1 MNEEN
6 VVRPV
11 RRAAPTRVSLNWNTD
26 WTVTFPG
33 VEVGTGR
40 GLVTVAPAKW
50 TRTPGPRLLAH
61 RPGIV
66 ATVPLG
72 TAEQRRD
79 ASPALL
85 SHKINP
91 FEAKPEDVILFLQ
104 ELLDSGSHK
113 YGTFGSHRAALS
125 LLLPGNIGADPVLS
139 RFLKGVSRI
148 RPPAPRY
155 TVTWDPSP
163 VLRFLEQMDT
173 PNLKTLS
180 KKLTTLLVLATGQRL
195 QTISLIRLSGLQ
207 QSTSGLRIFIKDW
220 LKTSGIKKNQPVLS
234 IPYFQEKPKL
244 CVATTILHYV
254 NMTASMRQEEDFL
267 FLTTTKPHSA
277 ASKQTIS
284 RWPHSTRHAST
295 SSAHRLGISIDQIKQ
310 CAGWSPNSETF
321 ARFYNRPVVE
331 PGQYVTKILSSAT

>member
-1 MNEEN
+1 LIG
-6 VVRPV
+6 
-11 RRAAPTRVSLNWNTD
+11 SLSKNTVKQYSTTYKL
-26 WTVTFPG
+26 WWSFS
-33 VEVGTGR
+33 
-40 GLVTVAPAKW
+40 
-50 TRTPGPRLLAH
+50 
-61 RPGIV
+61 
-66 ATVPLG
+66 
-72 TAEQRRD
+72 Q
-79 ASPALL
+79 

-91 FEAKPEDVILFLQ
+91 FEAKPEDVILFHQ

-113 YGTFGSHRAALS
+113 YGTFGSLRAALS
-125 LLLPGNIGADPVLS
+125 LLLPGNIGADPMLS

-207 QSTSGLRIFIKDW
+207 ESKSGLRIFIK
-220 LKTSGIKKNQPVLS
+220 
-234 IPYFQEKPKL
+234 L
-244 CVATTILHYV
+244 CVATTIVHYV
-254 NMTASMRQEEDFL
+254 NITASMRQEEDFL

>member
-1 MNEEN
+1 
-6 VVRPV
+6 
-11 RRAAPTRVSLNWNTD
+11 
-26 WTVTFPG
+26 
-33 VEVGTGR
+33 
-40 GLVTVAPAKW
+40 
-50 TRTPGPRLLAH
+50 
-61 RPGIV
+61 
-66 ATVPLG
+66 
-72 TAEQRRD
+72 
-79 ASPALL
+79 
-85 SHKINP
+85 
-91 FEAKPEDVILFLQ
+91 LFLQ

-125 LLLPGNIGADPVLS
+125 LLLPGDIGADPVLS
-139 RFLKGVSRI
+139 RFLKGVSRS

-207 QSTSGLRIFIKDW
+207 QSKSGLRIFIKDC

-284 RWPHSTRHAST
+284 RWVKDTLQMAGVDVAQFKPHSTRHAST

-331 PGQYVTKILSSAT
+331 PGQYITKILSSAT

>member
-1 MNEEN
+1 
-6 VVRPV
+6 
-11 RRAAPTRVSLNWNTD
+11 
-26 WTVTFPG
+26 
-33 VEVGTGR
+33 
-40 GLVTVAPAKW
+40 
-50 TRTPGPRLLAH
+50 
-61 RPGIV
+61 
-66 ATVPLG
+66 
-72 TAEQRRD
+72 
-79 ASPALL
+79 
-85 SHKINP
+85 
-91 FEAKPEDVILFLQ
+91 LFLQ

-113 YGTFGSHRAALS
+113 CGTFSSHRAALS

-155 TVTWDPSP
+155 TVTWDPFP

-207 QSTSGLRIFIKDW
+207 QSESGLRIFIKDW

-244 CVATTILHYV
+244 CVATKILHYV
-254 NMTASMRQEEDFL
+254 NMTASMRREEDFL

-284 RWPHSTRHAST
+284 RWVKDTLQMAGVDVAQFKPHSTRHAST
-295 SSAHRLGISIDQIKQ
+295 SSWNLHGPDQTVRRMESQLRNI
-310 CAGWSPNSETF
+310 CS
-321 ARFYNRPVVE
+321 V
-331 PGQYVTKILSSAT
+331 L